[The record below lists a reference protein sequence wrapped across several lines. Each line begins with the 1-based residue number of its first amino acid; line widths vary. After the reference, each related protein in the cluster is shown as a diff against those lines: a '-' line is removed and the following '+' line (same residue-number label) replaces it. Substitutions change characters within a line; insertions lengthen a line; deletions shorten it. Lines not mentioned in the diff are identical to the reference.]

1 MQLQQLRY
9 VIAIAQSGSMNSVAR
24 KLFISQSS
32 LSVAVKELE
41 SELGIRIFN
50 RSSKGISL
58 TSDGVE
64 FLGYARQVVE
74 QADLLTDH
82 YTRRST
88 SQGRMSVS
96 TQH

>member
-64 FLGYARQVVE
+64 FWATHARWSS
-74 QADLLTDH
+74 
-82 YTRRST
+82 RRT
-88 SQGRMSVS
+88 SWPTTTHGAALPRGACP
-96 TQH
+96 

>member
-64 FLGYARQVVE
+64 FLGYARQVV
-74 QADLLTDH
+74 D
-82 YTRRST
+82 RK
-88 SQGRMSVS
+88 SVV
-96 TQH
+96 

>member
-50 RSSKGISL
+50 R
-58 TSDGVE
+58 
-64 FLGYARQVVE
+64 
-74 QADLLTDH
+74 
-82 YTRRST
+82 
-88 SQGRMSVS
+88 
-96 TQH
+96 